1 MIGAIADDFTGATD
15 VAVALRRRGIR
26 TLLYFGLPPQ
36 RAEAPE
42 HDAVVIALKTRTVH
56 KADAVARSL
65 RALRWLRAHGAAEQV
80 YFKYCSTFDSTP
92 DGNIGPVLDA
102 LADAMDVPIVPM
114 TPSSPEHGRTQYNG
128 YLFVGDVLLGE
139 SPMRHHPLTPMTD
152 SYLPRLLEAQSA
164 YRSGV
169 VTLPHVRGR
178 GVERRLAELRG
189 QGVRYAFV
197 DALEDDDLM
206 EAGRALAGAPLVAGA
221 AVLAAGLAAAHA
233 RTRAGAGH
241 GGA

>member
-1 MIGAIADDFTGATD
+1 M
-15 VAVALRRRGIR
+15 
-26 TLLYFGLPPQ
+26 
-36 RAEAPE
+36 
-42 HDAVVIALKTRTVH
+42 
-56 KADAVARSL
+56 
-65 RALRWLRAHGAAEQV
+65 RAHGAAEQV

-178 GVERRLAELRG
+178 GSSG
-189 QGVRYAFV
+189 GWPSC
-197 DALEDDDLM
+197 
-206 EAGRALAGAPLVAGA
+206 AGRGAVRVRGRAGGRRPDGGRPRAGRRAAGRGGGRARGRAGGGSCADACRCRARRGAGAR
-221 AVLAAGLAAAHA
+221 AV
-233 RTRAGAGH
+233 RAGRRAGGQLLGPH
-241 GGA
+241 A